1 MSTMLVDGREIGLDP
16 EGYLLELTDWSPA
29 VAEALA
35 SREGM
40 TLTDA
45 HREILDLLRRFHAE
59 FQLSPATRP
68 LIRYVAQQLGK
79 EKGNSL
85 YLNPLFNGT
94 PAKLAAKLA
103 GLPKPTNC
111 I

>member
-1 MSTMLVDGREIGLDP
+1 MSTILVDGREIGLDP

-45 HREILDLLRRFHAE
+45 HREIHDLLRRFHAE

-68 LIRYVAQQLGK
+68 LIRYVAQQLGAD
-79 EKGNSL
+79 KGNSL
-85 YLNPLFNGT
+85 YLNQLFNGT